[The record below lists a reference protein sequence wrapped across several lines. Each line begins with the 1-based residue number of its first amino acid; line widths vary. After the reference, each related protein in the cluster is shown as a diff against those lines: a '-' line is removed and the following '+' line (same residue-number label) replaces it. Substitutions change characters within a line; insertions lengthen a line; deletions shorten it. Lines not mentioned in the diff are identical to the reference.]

1 MEFPAIETVRA
12 CRISCLNWRLGSGT
26 SQRPMASPI
35 TELFFL
41 PPMAVARLGG
51 SQKPVDSFTW
61 AEDPSLHGSGLTI
74 IAPAVTLRVGTDG
87 AITPF
92 LPTSISFRD
101 GVLLR
106 PVAPFFELWVRSRT
120 TERPVT
126 LEWLDAQGASLA
138 DIRYTITATNAKA
151 ARRTGDSSC
160 AFSARAQVNG
170 DDFRPQP
177 LMASSVGVNP
187 LVLSSSPIALG
198 QVQVIRPTRAMALGV
213 DTSVVRVRFIPAR
226 GEIYGP
232 PSAQEAT
239 EPDTNAPSRRHELV
253 PARNRILNPNASW
266 LKYDASNRFRNPEPG
281 DTYDGSDDSKRR
293 NESYGVVDDTCDVIL
308 SAAVTIHK
316 RVWTATARAFSA
328 PTDFAPDRR
337 PFVSLA
343 EDLRDRDAMRR
354 ESAEP
359 LSDAVARLGD
369 LFQRIFET
377 VSLTSVDMIR
387 DTMLPTRAS
396 GPPNP
401 PDLPAVNRDSMTP
414 RDELFDK
421 NDDLLA
427 PPSSHE
433 RLPYSSV
440 AQQVHAGFADTE
452 DLTLFLRTNAD
463 RIRRLIRPAY
473 PHFRDFHANPSSTQH
488 PDPTQRDPRILRDTM
503 HDMRMPPYM
512 RDSDATPLSLNRRQY
527 DFVMHVLDRLQPARG
542 RTKRKAQN
550 IGRVEEHVARVATR
564 RAGRKR

>member
-1 MEFPAIETVRA
+1 MP
-12 CRISCLNWRLGSGT
+12 
-26 SQRPMASPI
+26 PPI

-51 SQKPVDSFTW
+51 SQTPVDSFTW
-61 AEDPSLHGSGLTI
+61 VEDPSLHGSGLTI
-74 IAPAVTLRVGTDG
+74 IAPAVTLRMATDG
-87 AITPF
+87 SIAPV

-101 GVLLR
+101 GALLR
-106 PVAPFFELWVRSRT
+106 PVAPFFELWVRSRA
-120 TERPVT
+120 TEQPVT
-126 LEWLDAQGASLA
+126 LDWLDAQGASLA

-151 ARRTGDSSC
+151 ARRTGDPSC
-160 AFSARAQVNG
+160 AFTARAQING

-177 LMASSVGVNP
+177 LMASSAGVTP
-187 LVLSSSPIALG
+187 LVFSSSPISLG
-198 QVQVIRPTRAMALGV
+198 HVQVIRPTRAMALGV
-213 DTSVVRVRFIPAR
+213 DTSVVRVRFIPAG

-232 PSAQEAT
+232 PSAQDAT
-239 EPDTNAPSRRHELV
+239 EPDTNAPRRQHELV

-266 LKYDASNRFRNPEPG
+266 LKYDASNRFNNPEPS
-281 DTYDGSDDSKRR
+281 DTYDGSDDPKRR
-293 NESYGVVDDTCDVIL
+293 NVSFGVIDDTCDVIL
-308 SAAVTIHK
+308 SAAVTIQK

-328 PTDFAPDRR
+328 PADFAPDRR

-343 EDLRDRDAMRR
+343 EDLSDRDAPAR

-359 LSDAVARLGD
+359 LPDAVARLGD

-387 DTMLPTRAS
+387 DTMLPSRAS

-414 RDELFDK
+414 RDPLFDK

-452 DLTLFLRTNAD
+452 DLVLFLRTNAD

-473 PHFRDFHANPSSTQH
+473 PHFRDFRPNPSSTQH
-488 PDPTQRDPRILRDTM
+488 PDPTQRDPRILRDTL

-527 DFVMHVLDRLQPARG
+527 DFVMDVLDRLQPARDG
-542 RTKRKAQN
+542 AKTKAQN
-550 IGRVEEHVARVATR
+550 IGVQEHVARVAKR
-564 RAGRKR
+564 RRGARKR

>member
-1 MEFPAIETVRA
+1 MP
-12 CRISCLNWRLGSGT
+12 
-26 SQRPMASPI
+26 SPI

-51 SQKPVDSFTW
+51 SQTPVDSFTW
-61 AEDPSLHGSGLTI
+61 VEDPSLHGSGLTI
-74 IAPAVTLRVGTDG
+74 ISPAVTLRVATDG
-87 AITPF
+87 SIAPF

-101 GVLLR
+101 GTLLR

-120 TERPVT
+120 TEQPVT
-126 LEWLDAQGASLA
+126 LEWLEAQGASLS
-138 DIRYTITATNAKA
+138 DIRYTITAANRKA

-160 AFSARAQVNG
+160 AYSVQAQISG
-170 DDFRPQP
+170 DDFRLQP

-187 LVLSSSPIALG
+187 LVFPSSPIPLG
-198 QVQVIRPTRAMALGV
+198 HVQVIRPTRAMALGV
-213 DTSVVRVRFIPAR
+213 DTSVVRVRFIPAA
-226 GEIYGP
+226 GEIFGP

-239 EPDTNAPSRRHELV
+239 EPDTNVPRRKHELV

-266 LKYDASNRFRNPEPG
+266 LKYDASNRFRNPEPS
-281 DTYDGSDDSKRR
+281 DTYDGSDDSSRR
-293 NESYGVVDDTCDVIL
+293 NESYGAVDDTCDVIL
-308 SAAVTIHK
+308 SAAVTIQK

-328 PTDFAPDRR
+328 PADFAPDRR
-337 PFVSLA
+337 PFASVA
-343 EDLRDRDAMRR
+343 EDLSDRDAMPR
-354 ESAEP
+354 ESVEP
-359 LSDAVARLGD
+359 LPDAVARLGD

-377 VSLTSVDMIR
+377 VSLANVDMIR
-387 DTMLPTRAS
+387 DAMLPVRAS

-414 RDELFDK
+414 RDPLFDK

-427 PPSSHE
+427 PPSTHE

-452 DLTLFLRTNAD
+452 DLVLFLRTNAD
-463 RIRRLIRPAY
+463 RIRHIIRPAY
-473 PHFRDFHANPSSTQH
+473 PHFRDFRPDPSSTQH
-488 PDPTQRDPRILRDTM
+488 PDPTQRDPRILRDTL

-527 DFVMHVLDRLQPARG
+527 DFVMDVLDRLQPARDG
-542 RTKRKAQN
+542 TKTKAQN
-550 IGRVEEHVARVATR
+550 IGGVGEHVARVAKR
-564 RAGRKR
+564 RAARKR